1 MQVVLLSV
9 SAMYFI
15 LGSTLEYIK
24 RTDIIIA
31 ALTLI
36 FGALKLSVRF
46 SLSYFEIDRLL
57 LFD

>member
-36 FGALKLSVRF
+36 FGSLKLTVR
-46 SLSYFEIDRLL
+46 LIKIILI
-57 LFD
+57 

>member
-15 LGSTLEYIK
+15 LGSTLEYLK

-46 SLSYFEIDRLL
+46 SLSYFK
-57 LFD
+57 